1 MLEEGRE
8 EEALQFIEKLEKEE
22 ILKDEEKLECLELKI
37 VIFNQMF
44 LIEEWYNFSE
54 LLYKEAERLEK
65 QDYKAVAIVSRM
77 WAMYLGG
84 KLGVQ
89 EAIEESRKICTQLE
103 DLIKIA
109 SNVEI
114 EKIEILLNHQKAY
127 LYSSVGELD
136 SALELFKKKIEIAST
151 NADPMDIIN
160 VPLAYLRIGDIY
172 QTMGELELA
181 LDNFKQ
187 GLSLFKG
194 NCFNFKVNRGMS
206 FGYLGNVY
214 YQKNELDKAR
224 EYFKKAF
231 EIYNEINY
239 FVFIGYIFDGLIKV
253 LLVLGDFE
261 LAEQKLNSF
270 NKINEQY
277 EYHSN
282 KVWYQLSK
290 SRLLKSRT
298 RFHDWVKAEE
308 MLKEVVEK
316 SRSYVLGPMS
326 PTNTAIIELCD
337 LLLKELELTSNS
349 DILNEIRT
357 YVELLQEYSNLQNS
371 YSFLSESMLLQ
382 AKLELINLQIDEAKK
397 KLKQAQTIAEDHGLI
412 LLAQKLSNEHDILL
426 EQSDLWEEFKRNNVP
441 LSDRLKLASIDGVLD
456 RLKGQRQ
463 IDPPELVDEHSLLIL
478 IMSEGGAPL
487 FSYPFT
493 DEWKFDEDLF
503 GGFLS
508 AFNSISDE
516 VFSEGLDR
524 VKIGNYTV
532 LMEPIERFSVCYLF
546 KGQAYPAKQK
556 LTKFIERIQNDTT
569 TWQTFEK
576 FSKTSQVAELQD
588 IPMVENLLIDIFKN

>member
-1 MLEEGRE
+1 LEEGRE

-337 LLLKELELTSNS
+337 LLLKELELNSNS

>member
-1 MLEEGRE
+1 LLEEGRE

-426 EQSDLWEEFKRNNVP
+426 EQSDLWEEFKR
-441 LSDRLKLASIDGVLD
+441 
-456 RLKGQRQ
+456 
-463 IDPPELVDEHSLLIL
+463 
-478 IMSEGGAPL
+478 IMFL
-487 FSYPFT
+487 YQT
-493 DEWKFDEDLF
+493 D
-503 GGFLS
+503 
-508 AFNSISDE
+508 
-516 VFSEGLDR
+516 
-524 VKIGNYTV
+524 
-532 LMEPIERFSVCYLF
+532 
-546 KGQAYPAKQK
+546 
-556 LTKFIERIQNDTT
+556 
-569 TWQTFEK
+569 
-576 FSKTSQVAELQD
+576 
-588 IPMVENLLIDIFKN
+588 